1 MTAAVPRL
9 TVHADRLHLQ
19 REGLVMLQLPLPPA
33 TPGRGTAVD
42 WPGALRALAAAA
54 GAVTLARVEVEID
67 AAHARLFV
75 LPYHDALHAESR
87 WAGYAHSR
95 FEALFGEPADAW
107 ALRVVPERP
116 PRPRLAVALPA
127 PLLDGLRGAFGS
139 GLRSVRVGALG
150 RLDTLRARE
159 ARFTGAAVEGGAR
172 HLVVSLFERGV
183 LQRLRQRH
191 AAALADELWS
201 VLRVEWAAL
210 GHEGPLPALAVGPGL
225 PADAPWSA
233 LAQRVLALD

>member
-1 MTAAVPRL
+1 MTSATPRL
-9 TVHADRLHLQ
+9 AVQADRLHLH
-19 REGLVMLQLPLPPA
+19 REGLVLLQVPLPPA
-33 TPGRGTAVD
+33 APGRGAGTD
-42 WPGALRALAAAA
+42 WASALRALAAAA
-54 GAVTLARVEVEID
+54 GALALSRVDVEID
-67 AAHARLFV
+67 AAHVRLFV
-75 LPYHDALHAESR
+75 LPHHDALHAESR
-87 WAGYAHSR
+87 WAGYAQSR

-107 ALRVVPERP
+107 SLRVVPERP

-127 PLLDGLRGAFGS
+127 ALLGGLRDTFGA

-150 RLDTLRARE
+150 RLDALRARE

-210 GHEGPLPALAVGPGL
+210 GHDGLLPALAVGPGL

-233 LAQRVLALD
+233 LAQRVVALD